1 MPVALVVLL
10 SVSILAAS
18 PAASADAKAAPPNG
32 AISETEEKNA
42 PEIAEIFAD
51 HMVLQRGKPI
61 TIWGTAP
68 KGTQVDVSFDGATL
82 TTKAEEAGTGINTA
96 FVWKVEFPAKTEGGP
111 YELRVSSAGT
121 VGQTVKDILIGDVFL
136 CSGQSN
142 MEMKVN
148 RVRSAPAEINR
159 KHSPTIRQ
167 FHPRYKI
174 SPFPLREFAD
184 NTGWVVASKETV
196 ADFSASCYFF
206 AKQLQ
211 RHSETPLGLINS
223 SWGGSQIEAW
233 IDQKNLRSVEG
244 HGESLDILNLYA
256 KEKQAGIAALG
267 AQWERWYKAGSGGKT
282 PWLDKR
288 APDTG
293 WTALPGF
300 ISWKRYG
307 VDSLKKHDGLVWYRN
322 SFSLTKA
329 QARKPTKIALGKLA
343 KGDITWINGHFIGR
357 STTRSS
363 RQYDVA
369 AKLLKPGVNHVL
381 VNVRSMWG
389 DGGMFGPAD
398 TIGFFPKGGEMISM
412 AQGWEYKKEPTPSLR
427 MTPLIPWG
435 TTAGYTG
442 MHNAMIAPLT
452 GLQIKGAVWY
462 QGESNTRRADQY
474 DEMLGALIKNWRG
487 MFGADL
493 PVMIVQLPEF
503 GAQPTKPTESTW
515 ANLREAQR
523 KAAMSDPNVGL
534 VVTMG
539 LGDPTDIHP
548 TKKQEVGVR
557 TADVYR
563 GLIGESDADALGF
576 APKRAYRS
584 GEKTLVELTAAEGG
598 FVTRSAD
605 HPIAFELCQEAL
617 DAAMSCAYASAALEG
632 NVVTLTSSKIGNPT
646 HARYCWGASPT
657 CNLHSKTGLPVGP
670 FQVAIE

>member
-1 MPVALVVLL
+1 MPITLVVVL
-10 SVSILAAS
+10 SASVLAAS
-18 PAASADAKAAPPNG
+18 PAASADKKAAPSID
-32 AISETEEKNA
+32 AASEKKNA
-42 PEIAEIFAD
+42 DAPKFAKIFTD
-51 HMVLQRGKPI
+51 HMILQRGKPMA
-61 TIWGTAP
+61 IWGTAP
-68 KGTQVDVSFDGATL
+68 EGAQVEVSFNGKTL
-82 TTKAEEAGTGINTA
+82 STIAEETGIGTNKA
-96 FVWKVEFPAKTEGGP
+96 SVWKVEFPAKAEGGP
-111 YELRVSSAGT
+111 YDIKVSSAGA
-121 VGQTVKDILIGDVFL
+121 GSQTIKDILIGDVFL

-174 SPFPLREFAD
+174 SPFPLREFAE
-184 NTGWVVASKETV
+184 NTGWVVASKKTV
-196 ADFSASCYFF
+196 PDFSANCYFF

-211 RHSETPLGLINS
+211 RHSQTPLGLINS

-233 IDQKNLRSVEG
+233 IDQKNLRGVEG

-256 KEKQAGIAALG
+256 KDAAAGIAALG
-267 AQWERWYKAGSGGKT
+267 AQWERWYKNGSGGKT
-282 PWLDKR
+282 PWLERPAKG
-288 APDTG
+288 TG
-293 WTALPGF
+293 WTPVPGF
-300 ISWKRYG
+300 TSWKSYG
-307 VDSLKKHDGLVWYRN
+307 ADNVKRHDGLVWYRN
-322 SFSLTKA
+322 KFKLTKK
-329 QARKPTKIALGKLA
+329 QARKPAKIALGKLA
-343 KGDITWINGHFIGR
+343 KGDIVWVNGHFVGR
-357 STTRSS
+357 STGWEPRH
-363 RQYDVA
+363 YDLP
-369 AKLLKPGVNHVL
+369 AKLLKPGVNLVL

-389 DGGMFGPAD
+389 SGGMLGPAE
-398 TIGFFPKGGEMISM
+398 TIGLTPKGGEMVSM
-412 AQGWEYKKEPTPSLR
+412 AKGWEYKREPTPGLR

-474 DEMLGALIKNWRG
+474 DEMLAALIKNWRV

-493 PVMIVQLPEF
+493 PVVIVQLPEF
-503 GAQPTKPTESTW
+503 GAPPTKPTESTW

-534 VVTMG
+534 VVTLG

-548 TKKQEVGVR
+548 TKKQEVGIR
-557 TADVYR
+557 TAGVYR
-563 GLIGESDADALGF
+563 GLVGESDADALGF

-584 GEKTLVELTAAEGG
+584 GEKTLIELTAAEGG

-605 HPIAFELCQEAL
+605 HPIAFELCQSAP
-617 DAAMSCAYASAALEG
+617 DTAMSCAYASAALVG

-646 HARYCWGASPT
+646 HVRYCWGASPT
-657 CNLHSKTGLPVGP
+657 CNLHSKDGLPVGP
-670 FQVAIE
+670 FQMAIE